1 MEPPSPLP
9 WQGLKLSFES
19 TLIEVSSTAGSN
31 AGHYPLPPPTP
42 WLSIEHHLGSNKDIW
57 REAFYRRTVEAR
69 FAGTHFKRTVFQFAR
84 RKTQNIS
91 Y

>member
-1 MEPPSPLP
+1 MGPPSPLP
-9 WQGLKLSFES
+9 LSGPQIVIWVDLNWVEFDCWVKRR
-19 TLIEVSSTAGSN
+19 TLQ
-31 AGHYPLPPPTP
+31 
-42 WLSIEHHLGSNKDIW
+42 DIW
-57 REAFYRRTVEAR
+57 REAFYSRTVEAR